1 MTSSANIVGLQWKH
15 PPELLYNE
23 ENLLDIILGLRS
35 KIEIL
40 EKNDMGSGDIPQWL
54 TEAMQN
60 IANNSEAMVEC
71 QSLKDQLKY
80 MKQNI
85 DALQKDIVVLRR
97 DVVAA
102 KTVSKRRGAT
112 SRGGDDDSEKVET
125 ASRRGS
131 GVASDLRRNISTAM
145 NGDTSQNAG
154 KTEPITSTSSFD
166 DASKTAI
173 ASQAPYDGGQAL
185 SSANMEQFLEPVL
198 HSIER
203 QKEEFAV
210 LRENSQAAKDS
221 VIRLQAEMKRRDA
234 LIQARNSKH
243 EANVKMLMEKLT
255 HDLRACVTQNDMI
268 GFEQKM
274 FLLQKQ
280 EIGRLTEEFG
290 ALFGRVQ
297 DDLYGV
303 RSAQEDIN
311 STQAEAVQ
319 TNQSKIQILNDRL
332 DEAQRNHDRISR
344 ITEELK
350 RNLHNEHMQVQT
362 ITTQSGVMKEKL
374 QTLAE
379 KQAKT
384 EVFCSDMSQALE
396 NANMNKVK
404 SDENLKYMIQ
414 QRAEALQNEIKR
426 IDDIME
432 SCSLETMADDMKA
445 CIERL
450 DVVCTLADGNKRRIS
465 TLEQQVTDNAA
476 IYATNFENLNEDI
489 EKARREANDSLK
501 KESNRI
507 SQKLKEH
514 NDGQMHL
521 AKSLSDM
528 KAETDRNF
536 AVVRSKHENHQLE
549 TDAIRVNTEA
559 ALQSL
564 KEKIFFCEEANLSLR
579 AVYDRMQTENTSTF
593 AKINTDVKTMHTIL
607 ESMNATFEDLG
618 RKNMSIEKQLDVLQ
632 RYDFRCEITV
642 TTAKLSEAVA
652 KEGQRTEALYSAFA
666 EKQEKFAEIVAKSS
680 TRNLPISSVNKELDK
695 LGDIIVNECWK
706 FEISPRQEGQAGPPS
721 RGDNNGS
728 SRKQFSERQQAWL
741 VKNCQYFADLI
752 CAKAELDTL
761 RSYSNKDP
769 KSQTGLEMKMIRL
782 QYEIL
787 EKIELRL
794 SAKVNNNKNCGEQFD
809 RSVIE
814 RREIFMQTVHNLAEG
829 ALARRTLVGG
839 GISGLGDDSSP
850 MRSGSVVIDGSLSC
864 VESVR
869 LQASG
874 RPSTN
879 GFESPQS
886 RMKKRMS
893 ETGIRPDTSNG
904 VDGSGGAR
912 RIIQSPHANSPFV
925 FRGGFRIP
933 NRNPGINAVSDAYR
947 EMHESDEHTSEEFQA
962 EDEGIHGMHEV
973 LSLSPSVSL
982 PAL

>member
-1 MTSSANIVGLQWKH
+1 
-15 PPELLYNE
+15 
-23 ENLLDIILGLRS
+23 
-35 KIEIL
+35 
-40 EKNDMGSGDIPQWL
+40 
-54 TEAMQN
+54 
-60 IANNSEAMVEC
+60 
-71 QSLKDQLKY
+71 
-80 MKQNI
+80 
-85 DALQKDIVVLRR
+85 
-97 DVVAA
+97 
-102 KTVSKRRGAT
+102 
-112 SRGGDDDSEKVET
+112 
-125 ASRRGS
+125 
-131 GVASDLRRNISTAM
+131 
-145 NGDTSQNAG
+145 
-154 KTEPITSTSSFD
+154 
-166 DASKTAI
+166 
-173 ASQAPYDGGQAL
+173 
-185 SSANMEQFLEPVL
+185 
-198 HSIER
+198 
-203 QKEEFAV
+203 
-210 LRENSQAAKDS
+210 
-221 VIRLQAEMKRRDA
+221 
-234 LIQARNSKH
+234 
-243 EANVKMLMEKLT
+243 
-255 HDLRACVTQNDMI
+255 
-268 GFEQKM
+268 
-274 FLLQKQ
+274 
-280 EIGRLTEEFG
+280 
-290 ALFGRVQ
+290 
-297 DDLYGV
+297 
-303 RSAQEDIN
+303 
-311 STQAEAVQ
+311 
-319 TNQSKIQILNDRL
+319 
-332 DEAQRNHDRISR
+332 
-344 ITEELK
+344 
-350 RNLHNEHMQVQT
+350 
-362 ITTQSGVMKEKL
+362 
-374 QTLAE
+374 
-379 KQAKT
+379 
-384 EVFCSDMSQALE
+384 
-396 NANMNKVK
+396 
-404 SDENLKYMIQ
+404 
-414 QRAEALQNEIKR
+414 
-426 IDDIME
+426 
-432 SCSLETMADDMKA
+432 
-445 CIERL
+445 
-450 DVVCTLADGNKRRIS
+450 
-465 TLEQQVTDNAA
+465 
-476 IYATNFENLNEDI
+476 
-489 EKARREANDSLK
+489 
-501 KESNRI
+501 
-507 SQKLKEH
+507 
-514 NDGQMHL
+514 
-521 AKSLSDM
+521 M